1 MFDLYR
7 RSRQIENATTLKA
20 YESESIL
27 SSCCLARVFHAA
39 SVFVCSLKNDRAS
52 EMGRSSE
59 SCQSLEPFWPAQQG
73 STQLDLDQWEELEKE
88 CGSVFASMYGR
99 FQRYPH
105 DTSPGTFAQP
115 SDKIPTRTLGL
126 LLAACC
132 CFCLL
137 LCCCWLAA
145 VYVPLFVR

>member
-1 MFDLYR
+1 M
-7 RSRQIENATTLKA
+7 SQRQNYPHVVLTG
-20 YESESIL
+20 
-27 SSCCLARVFHAA
+27 VFHAA
-39 SVFVCSLKNDRAS
+39 SVFCVVLEQTDRGRPKKDTSKTCSAAS